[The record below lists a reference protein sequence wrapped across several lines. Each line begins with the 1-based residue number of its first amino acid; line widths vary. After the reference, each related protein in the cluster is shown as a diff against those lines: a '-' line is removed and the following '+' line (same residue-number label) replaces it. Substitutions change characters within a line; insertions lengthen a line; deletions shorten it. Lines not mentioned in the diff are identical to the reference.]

1 MEAILLFA
9 LQKWHPLLLPYSIC
23 WKWAINPVQSPGW
36 RITQGHGY
44 QESGITGSHLW
55 DCLLGSSLYVPGT
68 CLLLYAY
75 IINIFSSSV
84 LSLNDI
90 FWKTEVLNCNVSHF
104 MTSTFCVLFKKF
116 WLLQSHE
123 NISLCNLLKQGLTYF
138 YCKRPDSKYF
148 RLCEPDSLCPN
159 YSILPLY
166 SEATHGTYKGM
177 GMAVFQ
183 YNFICKAGFSLL
195 WSVGC
200 SLL

>member
-1 MEAILLFA
+1 MTSITSSVFYLLEVSNKSSPESRMEDYTRPWI
-9 LQKWHPLLLPYSIC
+9 
-23 WKWAINPVQSPGW
+23 PGV
-36 RITQGHGY
+36 
-44 QESGITGSHLW
+44 W
-55 DCLLGSSLYVPGT
+55 DYWEPSLRLLGSSLYVPGT

-159 YSILPLY
+159 YSVLPLY